1 MWHFILFIFRY
12 DGKFDLSLLDDLRP
26 FFRASLKHKNREI
39 RNKTHQMW
47 QLTFAGSIT
56 DEKDIPNDIS
66 DLLKETEKSLE
77 NTSLS
82 VCSFQKNMIK
92 AQIFWEGLQKFG
104 PSSTLFFLRY
114 LVVSNYKWNMA
125 QISDRNIEIV
135 GKH

>member
-1 MWHFILFIFRY
+1 MFILFIFRY

-77 NTSLS
+77 TSLS
-82 VCSFQKNMIK
+82 VCSFQKK
-92 AQIFWEGLQKFG
+92 
-104 PSSTLFFLRY
+104 Y
-114 LVVSNYKWNMA
+114 
-125 QISDRNIEIV
+125 
-135 GKH
+135 

>member
-1 MWHFILFIFRY
+1 MNLNCYSLFLFIFRY

-77 NTSLS
+77 TSLS
-82 VCSFQKNMIK
+82 VCSFQKKYYSLDILIRQIK
-92 AQIFWEGLQKFG
+92 NLVYL
-104 PSSTLFFLRY
+104 PLFFFF
-114 LVVSNYKWNMA
+114 
-125 QISDRNIEIV
+125 
-135 GKH
+135 